1 MYYRSSV
8 NTYVNLSSLL
18 CHSGQPSTNGSTSR
32 AAVAQLPKPVQP
44 PAGPAYSVAAGG
56 HHSNNSAQVPS
67 SMSPQSQQA
76 HTSNNSSNSSSNS
89 MVNHIGGLL
98 SPSSEATAPSSSQ
111 TMSQGS
117 PLQNGPVSLMSPL
130 SKQQQQQQMS
140 GLLSMTSS
148 LSIQKPTVNLYEQ
161 AQHIPNTTSSLSQSS
176 TNSSFMD
183 EAIFS
188 GIVELSFGVFDKV
201 PSMTYEMAQEGGAVL

>member
-1 MYYRSSV
+1 MK
-8 NTYVNLSSLL
+8 TYFNLLSLL
-18 CHSGQPSTNGSTSR
+18 YHSGQPSTNGSTSR

-56 HHSNNSAQVPS
+56 HHNNNSAQVPTP
-67 SMSPQSQQA
+67 MSPQSQQA
-76 HTSNNSSNSSSNS
+76 HTSNNSSSSSSNS

-98 SPSSEATAPSSSQ
+98 SPSSEAIVPSSSQ
-111 TMSQGS
+111 VMSQGS

-130 SKQQQQQQMS
+130 SKQQQQMS

-148 LSIQKPTVNLYEQ
+148 LSIQKPAVNMYGNIEPT
-161 AQHIPNTTSSLSQSS
+161 QHVPNTTSSLSQSS
-176 TNSSFMD
+176 TTSSFMD

-188 GIVELSFGVFDKV
+188 GILELLFRVFDKV
-201 PSMTYEMAQEGGAVL
+201 LWHTKWHKKVPCSPVL